1 MMKTLIIDTASKNLY
16 VILLDKDTIYKQV
29 VMDSQLTHSVI
40 LNQTVGE
47 VLQDAKITLDQV
59 DTFAV
64 NVGVGSFTGIR
75 VAISTVKGYNFALN
89 KKLIEVNSLT
99 TLAYTKQG
107 RVNCLYD
114 AGKGYYFACYDKST
128 VIIKPTLIKETQ
140 AKEYLK
146 EENTVVF
153 DPMVDYSQ
161 QIINQVKDKIA
172 LKQFSET
179 LTPLYIRVCQAEEE
193 RKKNEFCST

>member
-16 VILLDKDTIYKQV
+16 VILLDEAIVYKKV
-29 VMDSQLTHSVI
+29 IMDSQLTHSVI
-40 LNQTVGE
+40 LNQTVDE
-47 VLQDAKITLDQV
+47 VLKIAKLTLNQIDV
-59 DTFAV
+59 FAV

-89 KKLIEVNSLT
+89 KKLMEVNSLA

-114 AGKGYYFACYDKST
+114 AGKGYYFACYENSALIS
-128 VIIKPTLIKETQ
+128 VPTLIKDTQ
-140 AKEYLK
+140 AKEYFGDK
-146 EENTVVF
+146 NTAVF
-153 DPMVDYSQ
+153 DANTDYSQ
-161 QIINQVKDKIA
+161 QIIKQVKDKLA
-172 LKQFSET
+172 FNQFCDT

-193 RKKNEFCST
+193 LKK